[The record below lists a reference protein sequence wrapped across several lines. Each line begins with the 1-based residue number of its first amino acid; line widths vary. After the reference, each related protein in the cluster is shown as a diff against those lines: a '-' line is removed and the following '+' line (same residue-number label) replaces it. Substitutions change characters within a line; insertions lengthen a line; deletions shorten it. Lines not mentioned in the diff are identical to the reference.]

1 MGYDLQRF
9 YVADTTWESTPWRRL
24 LLKADTPDDVRDEM
38 KAKGI
43 THVIYSPELYVF
55 STNTGS
61 LGIASADVGSGR
73 PDYYEQWRNWTTFE
87 EFKAKYLE
95 QIYRDQPGRYT
106 VFLLR

>member
-1 MGYDLQRF
+1 MSSAMLNAPS
-9 YVADTTWESTPWRRL
+9 VAACNW
-24 LLKADTPDDVRDEM
+24 LK
-38 KAKGI
+38 
-43 THVIYSPELYVF
+43 SPAELYVF

-95 QIYRDQPGRYT
+95 PIYRDEPGRYT